1 MNWTSWDAASLGVPS
16 VVCLNNANSPIAPP
30 STREMTIT
38 RMYRLIHAQ
47 SLFIPC
53 LQFFRRVDP
62 GSLRRPRGFSGNNQR
77 QSKPIKEEGQKRAP
91 RGKPRMRAADGVQ
104 DGAFFDGPPR
114 RPA

>member
-62 GSLRRPRGFSGNNQR
+62 GSFRRCGGFFGNNQG
-77 QSKPIKEEGQKRAP
+77 QSNRINEERPKRGP
-91 RGKPRMRAADGVQ
+91 GGKPGMRARNGVAG
-104 DGAFFDGPPR
+104 DFSLDGPPW
-114 RPA
+114 

>member
-62 GSLRRPRGFSGNNQR
+62 GSLRRSRGFSGNTQR
-77 QSKPIKEEGQKRAP
+77 QSNRINEEGQRREP
-91 RGKPRMRAADGVQ
+91 GGKPGMRAANGVQ
-104 DGAFFDGPPR
+104 AGFSRNGPP
-114 RPA
+114 